1 MALFQAKS
9 SLEVFNKLLIKRK
22 NLGQKEKYVDCRNS
36 YELALTQL
44 REAQTFMEIKSDFR
58 SGRKILEQ
66 VCKVPDSCLK
76 ELRAP
81 ENDVSRES
89 VMSDVIF
96 DIAFV
101 VVKEL
106 ESGKNSTCFV

>member
-9 SLEVFNKLLIKRK
+9 SFDVFNKLLIKRK
-22 NLGQKEKYVDCRNS
+22 NLGQKEKYVYCRNS

-44 REAQTFMEIKSDFR
+44 REVQTFVGIKSDFR
-58 SGRKILEQ
+58 SARKILEQ

-76 ELRAP
+76 ELGAP